1 MQILEP
7 SVKSLFLQMQ
17 LVGQN
22 LSSGTGFIANAPRGP
37 VLITNR
43 HNVTGQNN
51 ITGQPLSPN
60 GSRPNEITI
69 LHNRLNMLGQWV
81 PRTEPLYHEGDPL
94 WIEHPVLGA
103 SVDFVALPLTQLNDV
118 ALYPYS
124 LGVGDPQIQVSPSDT
139 VSVVGFPFGLAGGGA
154 LAIWATGFMATE
166 PEIDYNNQP
175 TFLIDCRARPGQSGS
190 AVIAHRNGG
199 MVAMEDGS
207 SAAFNGPVTRFL
219 GIYSGR
225 INEQSDLG
233 IVWKANSI
241 KELVDSIV

>member
-166 PEIDYNNQP
+166 PEIDYNNNYIS
-175 TFLIDCRARPGQSGS
+175 LLYVYHS
-190 AVIAHRNGG
+190 
-199 MVAMEDGS
+199 
-207 SAAFNGPVTRFL
+207 
-219 GIYSGR
+219 
-225 INEQSDLG
+225 
-233 IVWKANSI
+233 
-241 KELVDSIV
+241 